1 MISSAGAPAS
11 AAAPPASA
19 WRRVGLPVV
28 VSGAS
33 VACATACT
41 NPLDVLKVRLQ
52 VLRPSPALGS
62 PGPPPPAP
70 RGMGQAFVQLVRGE
84 GVLALWK
91 GLTPSL
97 ARAVC
102 YGGLRLGLYQP
113 IARAID
119 DARTTSSRRADA
131 DDDDPDAPP
140 ANPNPAGEARANARG
155 AAPRDPDPAS
165 YAAVGRPGGAWEA
178 TGRSARARG
187 PAAASSVAS
196 SSEAPPAPLP
206 ASASHRALPL
216 STKIAAGCASGA
228 FAAALLNPTEL
239 IKTRLMADARTAD
252 VPGPRPGAVRGP
264 LACAAAIV
272 RERGVAGLW
281 RGVGPSAARSA
292 ILTASQCATYDGV
305 KTRWM
310 AAVGWSDGLATHLA
324 ASMLTGLVTTTVT
337 NPADMIKTQMYVVE
351 PDDARGAR
359 GGGARARSGAMAAA
373 RRVVATHGWT
383 GLMRGWSANYVR
395 LGPQT
400 VITFVALEKF
410 RALAGM
416 QSL

>member
-131 DDDDPDAPP
+131 DDPDAPP

-155 AAPRDPDPAS
+155 AAPRDPAPAS
-165 YAAVGRPGGAWEA
+165 YPAVGRPGARGRRREGPPAREVPPPPPPSPPPL
-178 TGRSARARG
+178 RSA
-187 PAAASSVAS
+187 
-196 SSEAPPAPLP
+196 PAPLP
-206 ASASHRALPL
+206 LRLPPRAPL

-252 VPGPRPGAVRGP
+252 VPGPRPARAGP

-351 PDDARGAR
+351 PDDARGAG